1 MNIYTDT
8 NSPFPSQVVS
18 DAEKAS
24 LEYGEQV
31 AQAIEQ
37 EWFSQGRVSG
47 NRYLTNWNNF
57 HQLRLYARG
66 EQSIQKYKDE
76 LAING
81 DLSYLNLDWKPVP
94 ILSKFV
100 DIVVNGISSKS
111 YDIKAYAQD
120 PESIKKRTE
129 YASKIYED
137 MLSKEYLEN
146 LKQTLGLDLYQS
158 PSKDIIPE
166 NREELELHM
175 QLSYKQSV
183 EIAEEEAI
191 SSVFAQNKYDL
202 IRRRLNMDLV
212 TCGIAAAKTSFNVAN
227 GVTVDYVD
235 PAYMI
240 YSYTEDPNFEDIY
253 YVGEIKAITI
263 PELKKEFPHISEEE
277 LKRIQA
283 QPGNRSYITGWGDY
297 DANTVQVLYFDYKTY
312 HNQVFKIKQ
321 TDQGLIKAIEKPDTF
336 NPEPNENFERV
347 GRSIEV
353 LYSGAKVLGTNTML
367 KWELAQNMSRPFA
380 DTTKVK
386 MNYAICA
393 PRMYK
398 GRIESI
404 VSKCTGF
411 ADMIQLTH
419 LKLQQVISR
428 MVPDGVYLDMDGLS
442 EVDLGNGTNYN
453 PAEALNMYF
462 QTGSIVGRSLT
473 QEGDMNPG
481 KVPIQELQ
489 SGSGN
494 AKISSLIQT
503 YQYYLQMIRDVT
515 GLNEARDGSLP
526 DRNTLVG
533 LQKLAANA
541 SNVATRHIVQSSLFL
556 TLKLAENIS
565 LKVADALEFPLT
577 KSSLQN
583 SISTYNI
590 KTLEEVVNLNLHD
603 FGIFLELEP
612 DEEEKQQLESN
623 IQIALQAKNIDVEDA
638 IDLRSIKNLKLANQM
653 LKVKRKEKAKQDQA
667 AQQANIAAQSQA
679 QAAAAEKTAMA
690 EVQKQ
695 QAISGANVEYEK
707 AKSQFEIERMQI
719 QAQLKKQ
726 EMQMQHQFDM
736 QLKQVEEEQAQL
748 EQNIQVALQAGGI
761 DLEDAIDLRQIRN
774 LKLANQML
782 KVKRRQ
788 KAKQDQANQQAN
800 IQAQAQAQA
809 ETAEK
814 TAMAEV
820 QKQQAISGANVE
832 YEKAKSEFEKDR
844 MQLQSQLDQQ
854 KMMQQHKNDME
865 LKQLE
870 VQQQQQKEKEI
881 EDRKDKRIKMEG
893 TQQSKMIQQRQ
904 TDSPAID
911 FEAESGLDMSPFM

>member
-1 MNIYTDT
+1 MNIYTNT

-24 LEYGEQV
+24 IEYGKQV

-37 EWFSQGRVSG
+37 EWFQRGRTSG

-57 HQLRLYARG
+57 HMLRSYARG

-100 DIVVNGISSKS
+100 DIVVNGISSKT

-120 PESIKKRTE
+120 PESIKKRTS

-137 MLSKEYLEN
+137 MLSKEYLDN
-146 LKQTLGLDLYQS
+146 LKNTLGIDLYQT
-158 PSKDIIPE
+158 PSTGVMPE
-166 NREELELHM
+166 TKEELELHM

-183 EIAEEEAI
+183 EIAEEESI

-202 IRRRLNMDLV
+202 IRRRLNMDLTV
-212 TCGIAAAKTSFNVAN
+212 CGIAAAKTNFNTAE

-235 PAYMI
+235 PAYMV
-240 YSYTEDPNFEDIY
+240 YSYTEDPNFENIY
-253 YVGEIKAITI
+253 YVGELKAITI
-263 PELKKEFPHISEEE
+263 SELKKEFPNISEEE

-283 QPGNRSYITGWGDY
+283 MPGNKSYITGWGDY
-297 DANTVQVLYFDYKTY
+297 DSNTVQVLYFDYKTY

-321 TDQGLIKAIEKPDTF
+321 TDQGLMKAIEKPDTF
-336 NPEPNENFERV
+336 NPPENDMFEKV
-347 GRSIEV
+347 SRSIEV
-353 LYSGAKVLGTNTML
+353 LYSGAKVLGTDTML
-367 KWELAQNMSRPFA
+367 KWELAENMSRPYA

-393 PRMYK
+393 PRIYK
-398 GRIESI
+398 GRIESL

-411 ADMIQLTH
+411 ADMIQITH

-428 MVPDGVYLDMDGLS
+428 MVPDGVYLDMDGLA

-481 KVPIQELQ
+481 KVPIQELN
-489 SGSGN
+489 SGTG
-494 AKISSLIQT
+494 AGKIQSLIQT

-577 KSSLQN
+577 RASLQN

-590 KTLEEVVNLNLHD
+590 KTLDEVVNLNLHD

-612 DEEEKQQLESN
+612 DEEEKQQLEAN

-638 IDLRSIKNLKLANQM
+638 IDLRQIKNLKLANQM
-653 LKVKRKEKAKQDQA
+653 LKVKRK
-667 AQQANIAAQSQA
+667 
-679 QAAAAEKTAMA
+679 
-690 EVQKQ
+690 
-695 QAISGANVEYEK
+695 
-707 AKSQFEIERMQI
+707 
-719 QAQLKKQ
+719 
-726 EMQMQHQFDM
+726 
-736 QLKQVEEEQAQL
+736 
-748 EQNIQVALQAGGI
+748 
-761 DLEDAIDLRQIRN
+761 
-774 LKLANQML
+774 
-782 KVKRRQ
+782 Q
-788 KAKQDQANQQAN
+788 KAKQDQLAQQAN
-800 IQAQAQAQA
+800 IKAQSEAQSQA
-809 ETAEK
+809 AEK

-844 MQLQSQLDQQ
+844 MQLQAQLDQQ

-904 TDSPAID
+904 TDSPAIN